1 MSRRPSPVLRFS
13 AQHGNPETGRVLLPL
28 LVAIVGVGLVARF
41 VPWALAAAAGLVLV
55 VGVARWWVRWRR
67 ERREDAADHAAALA
81 AAAGA
86 RAARARSATASPVS
100 IPRAPADR
108 RAS

>member
-13 AQHGNPETGRVLLPL
+13 AQHGNPETGRVLLSL
-28 LVAIVGVGLVARF
+28 LVAIVVVGLVARF
-41 VPWALAAAAGLVLV
+41 VPWALAVAAGLMLA

-67 ERREDAADHAAALA
+67 ERREDAADAAALA